1 MIRAL
6 VRILVVDDFEPF
18 RSMVSSM
25 LGKQPGLEVVGLV
38 SDGQKAVQ
46 QAEELQPDLIILD
59 ISLPSLNGIEAARQ
73 IRVVSPGSIILFL
86 SANSSPE
93 VALEALRTGARG
105 YVLKAEVETEL
116 LVAVHAVLRGNR
128 FMSGGVTRNG
138 LAR

>member
-1 MIRAL
+1 
-6 VRILVVDDFEPF
+6 
-18 RSMVSSM
+18 M